1 MEPWAAWSG
10 IRYGGWHPCLRQRGW
25 SSMILEV
32 PSSPSHSM
40 ILWILLREKFKAVC
54 KVIFFSQ
61 KSSPKKAFVP
71 KTFPKIS
78 ISYQQGVKRK
88 AFVSPGLVTTTV
100 LSPSNTTRWV
110 TKHQQ
115 FSIPRVEFS
124 HSSAFENIYWKQLL
138 KLYASTKQFVH
149 IKSLCI
155 SSFCCC
161 CLFFKYMNLH
171 SD

>member
-1 MEPWAAWSG
+1 MEVGIPVCGRGVGAPWS
-10 IRYGGWHPCLRQRGW
+10 LRSLPAQA
-25 SSMILEV
+25 
-32 PSSPSHSM
+32 
-40 ILWILLREKFKAVC
+40 ILWFCEYYYVRSSKQFVGLFF
-54 KVIFFSQ
+54 FFSQ